1 MMKKRY
7 SVTGMTCAACASG
20 IERTVK
26 KLKGVVSCSVSL
38 MGESMDVEFDEGECP
53 DEKIKGAVFA
63 LGYGA
68 YEYGKAPKKDKKR
81 VSPLFVRFWV
91 SLVLLLPLMYLSMGH
106 MIGLPAPHGWLN
118 HGFQLGLTTAILLV
132 NYKFFTSGFRA
143 AFRLVPNMDTLI
155 TVGSLVSYFYS
166 IAIAIK
172 DPSAHEL
179 FFESAAMIV
188 TLVCLG
194 KWLEDRSKKKT
205 GKEIEKLMSLA
216 PDVVTVERDGE
227 EVKLPLSE
235 VKEGDL
241 VLVRQGESLA
251 VDGTVAAGHAF
262 ADQAAITGESLP
274 VELSEGSH
282 AMSASLIT
290 GGFLKVRAEKVG
302 EDTMLAGIIR
312 MVREAGASKAPIQK
326 LADKVAAWFVPAVI
340 SLALITFCAWFFST
354 GDLSRAINYGVSVV
368 VISCPCA
375 LGLATPVAIMA
386 ATGRGAALGIL
397 YKNAEALQKMAT
409 VHEVMLDKTATITE
423 GKPKVVYFEG
433 DEQGKRIA
441 YALEKTLNHPLAQC
455 VVDFC
460 GEGFEAENV
469 RYVTGQGAV
478 GTVGGKTYFL
488 GNERMMQTRGVKFE
502 EKLESFER
510 LSKEGKTVLFLADEE
525 KVIALFAL
533 SDTLKEGSKEAVAQ
547 LVGMGCLPVMLTG
560 DNAAVASHIAKEAG
574 FLPYESS
581 VLAELL
587 PEEKLRFVKEAREEN
602 EKAKGEQRAAKR
614 ANGYVAMVGDGI
626 NDAPALK
633 EADVGIA
640 MGNGTDVAI
649 ESADAVLV
657 SGDLRALPRAF
668 ALSRRTMRII
678 KQNLF
683 WAFFYNCI
691 GIPFAAGAFAF
702 AGVSL
707 NPMFAAAAMS
717 VSSLFVVTNALRLTR
732 FGKNNGEKRRKG
744 DDNMQKTLK
753 IEGMMCEHCVK
764 HVTEAL
770 EKVEGVERAEVSLGK
785 HKKPGTALVT
795 LRAETDGEALK
806 KAVTDAGYT
815 VVGME

>member
-1 MMKKRY
+1 MKKRY

-26 KLKGVVSCSVSL
+26 KLHGVSECSVSL
-38 MGESMDVEFDEGECP
+38 MGESMDVTFDESVLS

-68 YEYGKAPKKDKKR
+68 YDFGKAPQKKKT
-81 VSPLFVRFWV
+81 VSPLFVRFLI
-91 SLVLLLPLMYLSMGH
+91 SLVLLLPLMYFSMGH
-106 MIGLPAPHGWLN
+106 MLRLPVPHGWLN

-155 TVGSLVSYFYS
+155 TVGALVSYIYS
-166 IAIAIK
+166 IVISIQ
-172 DPSAHEL
+172 DPMAHDL

-205 GKEIEKLMSLA
+205 GREIEKLMSLA

-227 EVKLPLSE
+227 EVKLPLSD
-235 VKEGDL
+235 VKQGDV
-241 VLVRQGESLA
+241 VLVRQGESIA
-251 VDGTVAAGHAF
+251 VDGTVLSGHAF

-274 VELSEGSH
+274 VELTEGSK
-282 AMSASLIT
+282 AMSASLVMN
-290 GGFLKVRAEKVG
+290 GFLKIRAEKVG

-312 MVREAGASKAPIQK
+312 MVQEAGASKAPIQK
-326 LADKVAAWFVPAVI
+326 LADKVAAVFVPAVI
-340 SLALITFCAWFFST
+340 CLALITFCAWFFST
-354 GDLSRAINYGVSVV
+354 YDLSRAINYGVSVV

-386 ATGRGAALGIL
+386 ATGRGASLGIL
-397 YKNAEALQKMAT
+397 YKNAEALQKAAT

-423 GKPKVVYFEG
+423 GKPKVVCFEG
-433 DEQGKRIA
+433 DEEAKKIA
-441 YALEKTLNHPLAQC
+441 FALETKLNHPLAQC
-455 VVDFC
+455 IAGFC
-460 GEGFEAENV
+460 GDGFEAQNV
-469 RYVTGQGAV
+469 EYVTGQGAV
-478 GTVGGKTYFL
+478 GSVEGKTYLL
-488 GNERMMQTRGVKFE
+488 GNERMMQLHGVKFQ
-502 EKLESFER
+502 EKLETFET
-510 LSKEGKTVLFLADEE
+510 LSKEGKTVLFLADGE
-525 KVIALFAL
+525 KVLALFAL
-533 SDTLKEGSKEAVAQ
+533 SDTLKEGSKEAIAR
-547 LVGMGCLPVMLTG
+547 LLEMGCMPVMLTG
-560 DNAAVASHIAKEAG
+560 DNRAVASHIAKEAG

-581 VLAELL
+581 VLSELL
-587 PEEKLRFVKEAREEN
+587 PEDKLRFVKETREEN
-602 EKAKGEQRAAKR
+602 ERKKRELRSAKR
-614 ANGYVAMVGDGI
+614 ANRYVAMVGDGI

-640 MGNGTDVAI
+640 MGSGTDVAI

-668 ALSRRTMRII
+668 ALSRKTMRII

-691 GIPFAAGAFAF
+691 GIPFAAGAFVF

-707 NPMFAAAAMS
+707 NPMYAAAAMS
-717 VSSLFVVTNALRLTR
+717 LSSLFVVSNALRLTR
-732 FGKNNGEKRRKG
+732 FGKIKGEKRQKG
-744 DDNMQKTLK
+744 ENKMQKTLK
-753 IEGMMCEHCVK
+753 IEGMMCEHCTK

-770 EKVEGVERAEVSLGK
+770 EKIEGVEQAVVTLGK
-785 HKKPGTALVT
+785 HKKPGEAVVT
-795 LRAETDGEALK
+795 LQKEVDDQVLRD
-806 KAVTDAGYT
+806 AVSAAGYT
-815 VVGME
+815 VVA